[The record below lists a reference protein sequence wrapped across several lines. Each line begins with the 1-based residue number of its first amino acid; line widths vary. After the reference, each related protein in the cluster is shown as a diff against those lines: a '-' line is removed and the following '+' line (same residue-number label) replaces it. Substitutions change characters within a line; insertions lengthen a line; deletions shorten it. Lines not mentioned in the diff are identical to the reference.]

1 MLWKQDESATAKIH
15 TRNKDAC
22 TLILLQRSK
31 FPHTSAAFRILEFSS
46 VKHLSEIRTW
56 MCQYHTPAE
65 NICFL
70 HTVGED
76 GRRPNEVIH
85 RKVKQV
91 HWCSTDADN
100 AVPKRAGLSNLNHA
114 VTGLSLQVGYTDSA
128 ISLPWF
134 FSLCFFLFLS
144 RSNYRFS
151 DLASSLTVPT
161 TPERQESFYLMKI
174 GDQTSICWFI

>member
-100 AVPKRAGLSNLNHA
+100 AVTKRAGLSNLNHA
-114 VTGLSLQVGYTDSA
+114 VTGLFGKWVTQTLQFHFHGSSRCA
-128 ISLPWF
+128 S
-134 FSLCFFLFLS
+134 FS
-144 RSNYRFS
+144 
-151 DLASSLTVPT
+151 SSLALT
-161 TPERQESFYLMKI
+161 TGF
-174 GDQTSICWFI
+174 QTWPPASLFPQHQKDKSLFI